1 MPQMMGEQIA
11 AAAAR
16 MECLTSLVTMVASGV
31 HVYNVTIIHCGK
43 GKFNVTNIHCGKGA
57 YLSSIKR
64 SPAADGGNCRGE
76 VHAARAEY

>member
-1 MPQMMGEQIA
+1 MMPQMMGEQIA

-16 MECLTSLVTMVASGV
+16 MEGLTSLVMMVASGV

-57 YLSSIKR
+57 RRCVLEQHKTEPR
-64 SPAADGGNCRGE
+64 CRW
-76 VHAARAEY
+76 RQLQR